1 MHDRDDQELSAS
13 ERQAFEALPR
23 EQMPGR
29 LLEERIVAD
38 LRARGYLGVHHAR
51 HGGWNRYAIGAA
63 VAACAVALFASGL
76 AVGQW
81 IGARH
86 TASAMLA
93 VQAQDA
99 ASSAAAVQRTGSAYV
114 TALGALAAA
123 SSSGDSLDLARARE
137 TARTVLHQAA
147 NEMVRLAPDDPVSA
161 QILQGLERARIQS
174 AATQPGGSQRVVW
187 F

>member
-1 MHDRDDQELSAS
+1 MHDQDDQELSAR
-13 ERQAFEALPR
+13 EREAFAALPR
-23 EQMPGR
+23 EQMPSR
-29 LLEERIVAD
+29 LLEERVVTE
-38 LRARGYLGVHHAR
+38 LRARGYLGVHRVRHA
-51 HGGWNRYAIGAA
+51 GWGRFAIGAA
-63 VAACAVALFASGL
+63 VAAGAVALFASGL

-86 TASAMLA
+86 TASAMLEM
-93 VQAQDA
+93 QRQDA
-99 ASSAAAVQRTGSAYV
+99 ASSAAAVQRTGSAYL
-114 TALGALAAA
+114 TALGALAQA
-123 SSSGDSLDLARARE
+123 SASGDTLDLARARE

-174 AATQPGGSQRVVW
+174 AATPPGSQRVVW